1 MVRLICFL
9 AVGGNANVPC
19 RSVWGMVAFPI
30 ESHIA
35 MSGAMNRPVCG
46 SVEEL
51 CSRQLQNTNMFN
63 SLCTRHCYRVSVHG
77 IVMESLDA
85 ALLRSLCTR
94 HCYGVFGHGIV
105 TESLDTA
112 LLRSL
117 CTRHC
122 YGVFVRGIVTESLC
136 TALLRSLWT
145 RHCYG
150 VSGHSIVTESL
161 DTALLQSLCT
171 RHCYGMCLRDRTV
184 FIHGIDGRTPD
195 TEVLCQAVSPLPA
208 VRVNRFSGFPIVFE
222 RRPCVRLC
230 WIY

>member
-63 SLCTRHCYRVSVHG
+63 SLCTRHCYRASVHG
-77 IVMESLDA
+77 IVTESLYTA
-85 ALLRSLCTR
+85 FLQGLCTRHCYGVFGHSIVTESLYTASLRSLCTR
-94 HCYGVFGHGIV
+94 HCYGVFGHSIV
-105 TESLDTA
+105 TESLCTA

-122 YGVFVRGIVTESLC
+122 YGVSVHGIVTGSLDA
-136 TALLRSLWT
+136 ALLRYVSE
-145 RHCYG
+145 RSHCF
-150 VSGHSIVTESL
+150 HPW
-161 DTALLQSLCT
+161 D
-171 RHCYGMCLRDRTV
+171 
-184 FIHGIDGRTPD
+184 
-195 TEVLCQAVSPLPA
+195 
-208 VRVNRFSGFPIVFE
+208 
-222 RRPCVRLC
+222 
-230 WIY
+230 

>member
-63 SLCTRHCYRVSVHG
+63 SLCTQHCYR
-77 IVMESLDA
+77 
-85 ALLRSLCTR
+85 
-94 HCYGVFGHGIV
+94 VFGHGIV
-105 TESLDTA
+105 TESL
-112 LLRSL
+112 
-117 CTRHC
+117 
-122 YGVFVRGIVTESLC
+122 Y
-136 TALLRSLWT
+136 TALLRSLW
-145 RHCYG
+145 
-150 VSGHSIVTESL
+150 
-161 DTALLQSLCT
+161 T

>member
-46 SVEEL
+46 SVEGL

-63 SLCTRHCYRVSVHG
+63 SLCTQHCYRV
-77 IVMESLDA
+77 
-85 ALLRSLCTR
+85 
-94 HCYGVFGHGIV
+94 
-105 TESLDTA
+105 
-112 LLRSL
+112 
-117 CTRHC
+117 
-122 YGVFVRGIVTESLC
+122 FVL
-136 TALLRSLWT
+136 
-145 RHCYG
+145 
-150 VSGHSIVTESL
+150 SIVTESL
-161 DTALLQSLCT
+161 YTALLRSLCT

-195 TEVLCQAVSPLPA
+195 TEVLCQAVSPLPV

-222 RRPCVRLC
+222 RRPCVHLC

>member
-1 MVRLICFL
+1 M
-9 AVGGNANVPC
+9 PC

-35 MSGAMNRPVCG
+35 MSGTMNRPVCG
-46 SVEEL
+46 SVEEW

-63 SLCTRHCYRVSVHG
+63 SLC
-77 IVMESLDA
+77 A
-85 ALLRSLCTR
+85 R
-94 HCYGVFGHGIV
+94 HCYGVSVRGIV
-105 TESLDTA
+105 TESLYTA
-112 LLRSL
+112 LLQGL
-117 CTRHC
+117 CTRHR
-122 YGVFVRGIVTESLC
+122 YGVFVHGIVTESLC
-136 TALLRSLWT
+136 TALLRSLCT
-145 RHCYG
+145 RHCYR
-150 VSGHSIVTESL
+150 VSVRGIVTESL

-195 TEVLCQAVSPLPA
+195 TEVLCQAVSPLPV

>member
-1 MVRLICFL
+1 M
-9 AVGGNANVPC
+9 PC

-63 SLCTRHCYRVSVHG
+63 SLCARHSYGVFVHGIVTESLCTALLQSLCARHCYRVSV
-77 IVMESLDA
+77 
-85 ALLRSLCTR
+85 R
-94 HCYGVFGHGIV
+94 GIV

-117 CTRHC
+117 
-122 YGVFVRGIVTESLC
+122 
-136 TALLRSLWT
+136 W
-145 RHCYG
+145 
-150 VSGHSIVTESL
+150 
-161 DTALLQSLCT
+161 T

-195 TEVLCQAVSPLPA
+195 TEVLCQAVSPLPV

>member
-1 MVRLICFL
+1 M
-9 AVGGNANVPC
+9 PC

-35 MSGAMNRPVCG
+35 MSGAMNGPVCG
-46 SVEEL
+46 SVEGL

-63 SLCTRHCYRVSVHG
+63 SLCTQHCYRVFVHG
-77 IVMESLDA
+77 
-85 ALLRSLCTR
+85 
-94 HCYGVFGHGIV
+94 
-105 TESLDTA
+105 
-112 LLRSL
+112 
-117 CTRHC
+117 
-122 YGVFVRGIVTESLC
+122 
-136 TALLRSLWT
+136 
-145 RHCYG
+145 
-150 VSGHSIVTESL
+150 IVTESL

-171 RHCYGMCLRDRTV
+171 RHCYGVSVHGIVTESLYTALLQGLCTRHCYGMCLRDRIV

-195 TEVLCQAVSPLPA
+195 TEVLCQAVSPLPV

>member
-63 SLCTRHCYRVSVHG
+63 SLC
-77 IVMESLDA
+77 A
-85 ALLRSLCTR
+85 R
-94 HCYGVFGHGIV
+94 HCYGVFVHGIV
-105 TESLDTA
+105 TESL
-112 LLRSL
+112 
-117 CTRHC
+117 
-122 YGVFVRGIVTESLC
+122 Y
-136 TALLRSLWT
+136 
-145 RHCYG
+145 
-150 VSGHSIVTESL
+150 
-161 DTALLQSLCT
+161 TALLQSLCT
-171 RHCYGMCLRDRTV
+171 QHCYGMCLRDRTV

>member
-1 MVRLICFL
+1 MVRLICFR
-9 AVGGNANVPC
+9 AVDGNANVPC

-63 SLCTRHCYRVSVHG
+63 SL
-77 IVMESLDA
+77 
-85 ALLRSLCTR
+85 
-94 HCYGVFGHGIV
+94 
-105 TESLDTA
+105 
-112 LLRSL
+112 
-117 CTRHC
+117 
-122 YGVFVRGIVTESLC
+122 
-136 TALLRSLWT
+136 WT

-150 VSGHSIVTESL
+150 VSVHGIVTESL
-161 DTALLQSLCT
+161 YTALLQSLWT
-171 RHCYGMCLRDRTV
+171 RRCYGMCLRDRTV

>member
-63 SLCTRHCYRVSVHG
+63 SLCTRHCYRVSVHS
-77 IVMESLDA
+77 IVTESLYT
-85 ALLRSLCTR
+85 ALLRSLWTQ
-94 HCYGVFGHGIV
+94 HCYGVSVHGIV

-112 LLRSL
+112 SL
-117 CTRHC
+117 QSLSTRHC
-122 YGVFVRGIVTESLC
+122 YRVSVHGIVTESL
-136 TALLRSLWT
+136 
-145 RHCYG
+145 Y
-150 VSGHSIVTESL
+150 
-161 DTALLQSLCT
+161 TALLQSLCT
-171 RHCYGMCLRDRTV
+171 RHCYGV
-184 FIHGIDGRTPD
+184 FVHGIV
-195 TEVLCQAVSPLPA
+195 TESLYTALLRYVS
-208 VRVNRFSGFPIVFE
+208 E
-222 RRPCVRLC
+222 RSHCFHP
-230 WIY
+230 WD

>member
-46 SVEEL
+46 SVEEW

-63 SLCTRHCYRVSVHG
+63 SLW
-77 IVMESLDA
+77 
-85 ALLRSLCTR
+85 
-94 HCYGVFGHGIV
+94 
-105 TESLDTA
+105 
-112 LLRSL
+112 
-117 CTRHC
+117 TRHC
-122 YGVFVRGIVTESLC
+122 YGVFVHGIVTESLY
-136 TALLRSLWT
+136 TALLRSFW
-145 RHCYG
+145 
-150 VSGHSIVTESL
+150 
-161 DTALLQSLCT
+161 T

>member
-35 MSGAMNRPVCG
+35 MSGAMNGPVCG

-63 SLCTRHCYRVSVHG
+63 SLCAQHCYRVSV
-77 IVMESLDA
+77 
-85 ALLRSLCTR
+85 
-94 HCYGVFGHGIV
+94 HGIV

-117 CTRHC
+117 
-122 YGVFVRGIVTESLC
+122 
-136 TALLRSLWT
+136 WT
-145 RHCYG
+145 
-150 VSGHSIVTESL
+150 
-161 DTALLQSLCT
+161 Q
-171 RHCYGMCLRDRTV
+171 HCYGMCLRDRTV

>member
-1 MVRLICFL
+1 M
-9 AVGGNANVPC
+9 PC

-63 SLCTRHCYRVSVHG
+63 SLCTRHCYRVSVHS
-77 IVMESLDA
+77 IVTESLY
-85 ALLRSLCTR
+85 T
-94 HCYGVFGHGIV
+94 HCYRVSVHGIV

-117 CTRHC
+117 
-122 YGVFVRGIVTESLC
+122 
-136 TALLRSLWT
+136 W
-145 RHCYG
+145 
-150 VSGHSIVTESL
+150 
-161 DTALLQSLCT
+161 T

>member
-1 MVRLICFL
+1 MVRLICFR

-46 SVEEL
+46 SVEGL

-63 SLCTRHCYRVSVHG
+63 SLCARHCYGVFVHG
-77 IVMESLDA
+77 IVTESLYT
-85 ALLRSLCTR
+85 ALLQSLCTR
-94 HCYGVFGHGIV
+94 HCYGVFVHGIV

-117 CTRHC
+117 
-122 YGVFVRGIVTESLC
+122 
-136 TALLRSLWT
+136 W
-145 RHCYG
+145 
-150 VSGHSIVTESL
+150 
-161 DTALLQSLCT
+161 T

-184 FIHGIDGRTPD
+184 FIRGIDGRTPD

>member
-63 SLCTRHCYRVSVHG
+63 SLCTQ
-77 IVMESLDA
+77 
-85 ALLRSLCTR
+85 
-94 HCYGVFGHGIV
+94 
-105 TESLDTA
+105 
-112 LLRSL
+112 
-117 CTRHC
+117 HC
-122 YGVFVRGIVTESLC
+122 YGVFV
-136 TALLRSLWT
+136 
-145 RHCYG
+145 
-150 VSGHSIVTESL
+150 HSIVTESL
-161 DTALLQSLCT
+161 YTALLRSLCT

>member
-1 MVRLICFL
+1 M
-9 AVGGNANVPC
+9 PC

-63 SLCTRHCYRVSVHG
+63 SLCTQHCYRVFV
-77 IVMESLDA
+77 
-85 ALLRSLCTR
+85 
-94 HCYGVFGHGIV
+94 HGIV
-105 TESLDTA
+105 TESL
-112 LLRSL
+112 
-117 CTRHC
+117 
-122 YGVFVRGIVTESLC
+122 Y

-145 RHCYG
+145 QHCYRVFVHG
-150 VSGHSIVTESL
+150 IVTESL
-161 DTALLQSLCT
+161 YTALLQGLCT
-171 RHCYGMCLRDRTV
+171 RHCYGMCLRDRIV

-195 TEVLCQAVSPLPA
+195 TEVLCQAVSPLPV

>member
-51 CSRQLQNTNMFN
+51 CSRQLQNTNILN
-63 SLCTRHCYRVSVHG
+63 SLCTRHCYRV
-77 IVMESLDA
+77 
-85 ALLRSLCTR
+85 
-94 HCYGVFGHGIV
+94 F
-105 TESLDTA
+105 
-112 LLRSL
+112 
-117 CTRHC
+117 
-122 YGVFVRGIVTESLC
+122 
-136 TALLRSLWT
+136 
-145 RHCYG
+145 
-150 VSGHSIVTESL
+150 GHSIVTESL
-161 DTALLQSLCT
+161 YTTLLQSLCT

-195 TEVLCQAVSPLPA
+195 TEVLCQAVSPLPV

>member
-77 IVMESLDA
+77 IV
-85 ALLRSLCTR
+85 
-94 HCYGVFGHGIV
+94 

-117 CTRHC
+117 CTRHS
-122 YGVFVRGIVTESLC
+122 YRVFGHGIVTESFY
-136 TALLRSLWT
+136 TALLQSLCA

-150 VSGHSIVTESL
+150 VSVHGIVTGSL
-161 DTALLQSLCT
+161 YTALLRSLCT

-222 RRPCVRLC
+222 RWPCVRLC

>member
-1 MVRLICFL
+1 M
-9 AVGGNANVPC
+9 PC

-35 MSGAMNRPVCG
+35 MSGAMNRSVCG

-63 SLCTRHCYRVSVHG
+63 SLCTQHCYRVFV
-77 IVMESLDA
+77 
-85 ALLRSLCTR
+85 
-94 HCYGVFGHGIV
+94 HGIV
-105 TESLDTA
+105 TESL
-112 LLRSL
+112 
-117 CTRHC
+117 
-122 YGVFVRGIVTESLC
+122 Y

-145 RHCYG
+145 QHCYRVFVHG
-150 VSGHSIVTESL
+150 IVTESL
-161 DTALLQSLCT
+161 YTALLRSLCT
-171 RHCYGMCLRDRTV
+171 RHCYGMCLRDRIV

-195 TEVLCQAVSPLPA
+195 TEVLCQAVSSLPV

>member
-1 MVRLICFL
+1 M
-9 AVGGNANVPC
+9 PC

-63 SLCTRHCYRVSVHG
+63 SLCTQHCYRVFVHG
-77 IVMESLDA
+77 IVTE
-85 ALLRSLCTR
+85 SLCTALLQSLCAR
-94 HCYGVFGHGIV
+94 YCYGVFVHGIV

-117 CTRHC
+117 
-122 YGVFVRGIVTESLC
+122 
-136 TALLRSLWT
+136 W
-145 RHCYG
+145 
-150 VSGHSIVTESL
+150 
-161 DTALLQSLCT
+161 T

-195 TEVLCQAVSPLPA
+195 TEVLCQAVSPLPV

>member
-63 SLCTRHCYRVSVHG
+63 SL
-77 IVMESLDA
+77 
-85 ALLRSLCTR
+85 
-94 HCYGVFGHGIV
+94 
-105 TESLDTA
+105 
-112 LLRSL
+112 
-117 CTRHC
+117 
-122 YGVFVRGIVTESLC
+122 
-136 TALLRSLWT
+136 WT

-150 VSGHSIVTESL
+150 VSVHGIVTESL
-161 DTALLQSLCT
+161 YTALLQSLWT
-171 RHCYGMCLRDRTV
+171 RRCYGMCLRDRTV

>member
-1 MVRLICFL
+1 M
-9 AVGGNANVPC
+9 PC

-63 SLCTRHCYRVSVHG
+63 SLC
-77 IVMESLDA
+77 A
-85 ALLRSLCTR
+85 
-94 HCYGVFGHGIV
+94 
-105 TESLDTA
+105 
-112 LLRSL
+112 
-117 CTRHC
+117 RHC
-122 YGVFVRGIVTESLC
+122 YGVFVHGIVTESLC
-136 TALLRSLWT
+136 TALLQGLCT
-145 RHCYG
+145 RYCY
-150 VSGHSIVTESL
+150 ESL
-161 DTALLQSLCT
+161 DTALLQGLCTRYCYGASVHGIVTGSLYTALLRSLCT

>member
-46 SVEEL
+46 SVEEW

-63 SLCTRHCYRVSVHG
+63 SLCTRHCYGVSV
-77 IVMESLDA
+77 
-85 ALLRSLCTR
+85 
-94 HCYGVFGHGIV
+94 HGIV

-117 CTRHC
+117 
-122 YGVFVRGIVTESLC
+122 
-136 TALLRSLWT
+136 W
-145 RHCYG
+145 
-150 VSGHSIVTESL
+150 
-161 DTALLQSLCT
+161 T

>member
-1 MVRLICFL
+1 
-9 AVGGNANVPC
+9 
-19 RSVWGMVAFPI
+19 
-30 ESHIA
+30 

-63 SLCTRHCYRVSVHG
+63 SLCTRHCYGVSVHG
-77 IVMESLDA
+77 IVTGSLYA
-85 ALLRSLCTR
+85 ALLRSLWTR
-94 HCYGVFGHGIV
+94 HCYRVSVHGIV

-112 LLRSL
+112 LLQ
-117 CTRHC
+117 
-122 YGVFVRGIVTESLC
+122 
-136 TALLRSLWT
+136 SLWT
-145 RHCYG
+145 RHCYR
-150 VSGHSIVTESL
+150 VFGHSIVTESL
-161 DTALLQSLCT
+161 YTALLQSLCTRHCYRVSVHGIVTESLYTALLQSLCT

>member
-51 CSRQLQNTNMFN
+51 CSRQLQNTNMLN
-63 SLCTRHCYRVSVHG
+63 SLCTQHCYRVSVHG
-77 IVMESLDA
+77 IVTKSL
-85 ALLRSLCTR
+85 
-94 HCYGVFGHGIV
+94 Y
-105 TESLDTA
+105 
-112 LLRSL
+112 
-117 CTRHC
+117 
-122 YGVFVRGIVTESLC
+122 
-136 TALLRSLWT
+136 
-145 RHCYG
+145 
-150 VSGHSIVTESL
+150 
-161 DTALLQSLCT
+161 TALLQSLWT
-171 RHCYGMCLRDRTV
+171 RRCYGMCLRDRTV

>member
-1 MVRLICFL
+1 
-9 AVGGNANVPC
+9 
-19 RSVWGMVAFPI
+19 MVAFPI

-63 SLCTRHCYRVSVHG
+63 SLCTRHCYRASVHG
-77 IVMESLDA
+77 IVTESLYTA
-85 ALLRSLCTR
+85 FLQGLCTR
-94 HCYGVFGHGIV
+94 HCYGVFGHSIV
-105 TESLDTA
+105 TESL
-112 LLRSL
+112 
-117 CTRHC
+117 
-122 YGVFVRGIVTESLC
+122 Y

-145 RHCYG
+145 QHCYR
-150 VSGHSIVTESL
+150 VSVHGIVTESL
-161 DTALLQSLCT
+161 YAALLQSLCTRHCYRVSVHGIVTESLYTALLRSLWT

-184 FIHGIDGRTPD
+184 FIHGIDGRIPD

>member
-63 SLCTRHCYRVSVHG
+63 SL
-77 IVMESLDA
+77 
-85 ALLRSLCTR
+85 
-94 HCYGVFGHGIV
+94 
-105 TESLDTA
+105 
-112 LLRSL
+112 
-117 CTRHC
+117 
-122 YGVFVRGIVTESLC
+122 
-136 TALLRSLWT
+136 WT

-150 VSGHSIVTESL
+150 VSVHGIVTESL
-161 DTALLQSLCT
+161 YTALLRSLCT

>member
-63 SLCTRHCYRVSVHG
+63 SLWTRHCYRVSVH
-77 IVMESLDA
+77 S
-85 ALLRSLCTR
+85 
-94 HCYGVFGHGIV
+94 IV

-117 CTRHC
+117 
-122 YGVFVRGIVTESLC
+122 
-136 TALLRSLWT
+136 WT
-145 RHCYG
+145 
-150 VSGHSIVTESL
+150 
-161 DTALLQSLCT
+161 Q
-171 RHCYGMCLRDRTV
+171 HCYGMCLRDRTV

>member
-19 RSVWGMVAFPI
+19 RSVWGIVAFPI

-63 SLCTRHCYRVSVHG
+63 SLC
-77 IVMESLDA
+77 A
-85 ALLRSLCTR
+85 R
-94 HCYGVFGHGIV
+94 HCYGVFVHGIV
-105 TESLDTA
+105 TESL
-112 LLRSL
+112 
-117 CTRHC
+117 
-122 YGVFVRGIVTESLC
+122 Y
-136 TALLRSLWT
+136 
-145 RHCYG
+145 
-150 VSGHSIVTESL
+150 
-161 DTALLQSLCT
+161 TALLQSLCT
-171 RHCYGMCLRDRTV
+171 QHCYGMCLRDRTV

-208 VRVNRFSGFPIVFE
+208 VRENRFSGFPIVFE

>member
-1 MVRLICFL
+1 M
-9 AVGGNANVPC
+9 PC

-63 SLCTRHCYRVSVHG
+63 SLWTRHCYRVSVH
-77 IVMESLDA
+77 S
-85 ALLRSLCTR
+85 
-94 HCYGVFGHGIV
+94 IV
-105 TESLDTA
+105 TESLYTA
-112 LLRSL
+112 LLQSL

-122 YGVFVRGIVTESLC
+122 YGVFVHGIVTESLYAALLQSLC
-136 TALLRSLWT
+136 TRHCYRVSVRSIVTGSLYTALLR
-145 RHCYG
+145 
-150 VSGHSIVTESL
+150 
-161 DTALLQSLCT
+161 SLCT

-195 TEVLCQAVSPLPA
+195 TEVLCQAVSPLPV
-208 VRVNRFSGFPIVFE
+208 VRVNRFSSFPIVFE

>member
-63 SLCTRHCYRVSVHG
+63 SLCARHCYRVF
-77 IVMESLDA
+77 L
-85 ALLRSLCTR
+85 
-94 HCYGVFGHGIV
+94 
-105 TESLDTA
+105 
-112 LLRSL
+112 
-117 CTRHC
+117 
-122 YGVFVRGIVTESLC
+122 
-136 TALLRSLWT
+136 
-145 RHCYG
+145 
-150 VSGHSIVTESL
+150 HSIVTESL
-161 DTALLQSLCT
+161 DTALLQSLCA
-171 RHCYGMCLRDRTV
+171 RHCYGMCLRDRTI

>member
-63 SLCTRHCYRVSVHG
+63 SLCTQHCYRVFV
-77 IVMESLDA
+77 
-85 ALLRSLCTR
+85 
-94 HCYGVFGHGIV
+94 HGIV
-105 TESLDTA
+105 TESL
-112 LLRSL
+112 
-117 CTRHC
+117 
-122 YGVFVRGIVTESLC
+122 Y
-136 TALLRSLWT
+136 
-145 RHCYG
+145 
-150 VSGHSIVTESL
+150 
-161 DTALLQSLCT
+161 TALLQGLWT

-184 FIHGIDGRTPD
+184 FIHGIDGRIPD
-195 TEVLCQAVSPLPA
+195 TEVLCQAVSPLPV